1 MEAVPLSDG
10 KSDDQM
16 AYALK
21 AKGSETMYDD
31 VTSSRGAETRRIN
44 KIDDQMAYASKAKGS
59 EILFDGASSGEKTG
73 EEHLGKS
80 DVSLI
85 RELGREQQLRRKA
98 QENLTKQFDKGLKHD
113 HLLWQIRRIHNRS
126 LLCCA
131 NYRRGCQ
138 NYEEE
143 EKEFAVCAQCRMVK
157 YCSKTCQVE
166 HWPDHKLGCIPVRR
180 PVGSKEW
187 WAVMAPGT
195 KPCYGVVEPLN
206 QNLKPE
212 HNNP

>member
-1 MEAVPLSDG
+1 
-10 KSDDQM
+10 
-16 AYALK
+16 
-21 AKGSETMYDD
+21 MYDD

-113 HLLWQIRRIHNRS
+113 HLLWQIRRITIVLYCAVLITGGGAKIMRRRRRS
-126 LLCCA
+126 LLFVPSA
-131 NYRRGCQ
+131 
-138 NYEEE
+138 EWLSI
-143 EKEFAVCAQCRMVK
+143 AQKHAR
-157 YCSKTCQVE
+157 
-166 HWPDHKLGCIPVRR
+166 
-180 PVGSKEW
+180 
-187 WAVMAPGT
+187 
-195 KPCYGVVEPLN
+195 
-206 QNLKPE
+206 
-212 HNNP
+212 